1 MQQND
6 NETTIRGRFGT
17 NLGVNFGSLL
27 TAPPNRFDLAL
38 LPIILAAIVLV
49 AYAARQMNVPY
60 TPGEPLDVSL
70 DVAQLPYYC
79 LLYTSDAADDLYT
92 V

>member
-6 NETTIRGRFGT
+6 NETTIRGCLGTTFGT
-17 NLGVNFGSLL
+17 NLGVNFGNLL

-49 AYAARQMNVPY
+49 AYAAKQMNVPY
-60 TPGEPLDVSL
+60 TPGEHLDVSL
-70 DVAQLPYYC
+70 DVI
-79 LLYTSDAADDLYT
+79 
-92 V
+92 

>member
-6 NETTIRGRFGT
+6 NQTTIRGRFGT

-60 TPGEPLDVSL
+60 LSLIHISEPTRQP
-70 DVAQLPYYC
+70 A
-79 LLYTSDAADDLYT
+79 TSRMPSSA
-92 V
+92 